1 MNTTVDQAA
10 VGDKAAHKDPL
21 YAQQAATSPMG
32 GGAVAD
38 PNVAPLPKLPFK
50 EQVKGYAK
58 LTAGTLTG
66 NQKEK
71 DLGQAK
77 LDGHLEDD

>member
-1 MNTTVDQAA
+1 MNSSADKPA
-10 VGDKAAHKDPL
+10 VGKASDHVDPL
-21 YAQQAATSPMG
+21 YSQQAATSPAG
-32 GGAVAD
+32 GGAMAD
-38 PNVAPLPKLPFK
+38 PDAAPVPKLPFK

-77 LDGHLEDD
+77 LDGQLEK